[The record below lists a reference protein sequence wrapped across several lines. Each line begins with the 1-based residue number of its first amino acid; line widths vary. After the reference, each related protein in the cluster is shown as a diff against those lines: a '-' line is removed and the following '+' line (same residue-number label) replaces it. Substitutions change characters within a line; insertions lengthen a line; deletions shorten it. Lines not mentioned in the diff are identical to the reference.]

1 MANTTIIY
9 EALKAHFEAQRKKSV
24 ATLSVYFNNAAGIG
38 EHPQIIDEMVE
49 QTKLLAE
56 ANDCLDTLLNTFED
70 PTEQENETQETL
82 QKLQDAIGEIR
93 DINIDP
99 DSDNENEQQ

>member
-56 ANDCLDTLLNTFED
+56 PNDCLDTLLNTFED
-70 PTEQENETQETL
+70 QMLYFVLHIEQVDFVFFL
-82 QKLQDAIGEIR
+82 LVLGKIF
-93 DINIDP
+93 
-99 DSDNENEQQ
+99 

>member
-70 PTEQENETQETL
+70 PTESSENSPQETL
-82 QKLQDAIGEIR
+82 QKLQDAMTEMK
-93 DINIDP
+93 DINLDEVEG
-99 DSDNENEQQ
+99 DEQ